1 MPAYLLFYIV
11 LLGILLL
18 LNIDLYSYI
27 KHIVIHLFPV
37 SKLWRAVFFSE
48 NISNREK
55 ICISRPTGGDGQ
67 HKHSASS

>member
-48 NISNREK
+48 NIGNREK